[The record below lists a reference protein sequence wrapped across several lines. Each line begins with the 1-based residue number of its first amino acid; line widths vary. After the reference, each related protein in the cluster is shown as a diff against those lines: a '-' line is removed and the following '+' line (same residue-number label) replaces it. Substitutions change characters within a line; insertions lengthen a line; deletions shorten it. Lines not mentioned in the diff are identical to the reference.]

1 MTAVGKFLAD
11 PFGFLKS
18 NMILVPFTDI
28 AADRMDDAPIELTFY
43 SVPTAMAVASQLG
56 TPLGLYF
63 LTRPDA
69 IYNPQ
74 AIKDGRTFK
83 AYFCPYAE
91 NDTLGTVIGS
101 KADYMFTTAM
111 DGCTMGIG
119 SANSEGGRLIFHS
132 NLAKLGEGGQASG
145 QATTLKLTMGASLE
159 AMFEPKDYRYEYG
172 VSSLLSTT
180 FGVRAGKSWSFY
192 AQTYTLGPS
201 AKDLPRK
208 YFRREIKQIL

>member
-11 PFGFLKS
+11 PFGFLQD
-18 NMILVPFTDI
+18 NVILVPFTDI
-28 AADRMDDAPIELTFY
+28 AADRLDDAPIDMTFY
-43 SVPTAMAVASQLG
+43 SLPAKDAVASQMG
-56 TPLGLYF
+56 KPLGLYF
-63 LTRPDA
+63 LTRPAA

-91 NDTLGTVIGS
+91 NDTLGTVIGK

-111 DGCTMGIG
+111 DGCTLGIG
-119 SANSEGGRLIFHS
+119 SANAQGSRMIYHS

-145 QATTLKLTMGASLE
+145 QASVISMTLGASLE
-159 AMFEPKDYRYEYG
+159 AMFQPKDYRYEFG

-180 FGVRAGKSWSFY
+180 FGVRAGNNWNFY
-192 AQTYTLGPS
+192 AQTYTVGP
-201 AKDLPRK
+201 ANALPRK
-208 YFRREIKQIL
+208 YFRREIKKVL